1 MYSGYELCERVA
13 VAEGSEEYADSE
25 KYQLRPRDW
34 EQPGTLAPYIAR
46 LNEIRHR
53 HREAVSL
60 IGTLRVQEIKND
72 SMLCVSRVSQSRD
85 DVLLVVVNLDPHHP
99 QEGTVWL
106 DLRGLGIPA
115 EIPFEVYD
123 ELTGTSYVW
132 RGPENYVRLDPAVQP
147 AHVLHL
153 RPR

>member
-34 EQPGTLAPYIAR
+34 ERPDSLAPYVAR
-46 LNEIRHR
+46 LNEIRRR

-60 IGTLRVQEIKND
+60 MRTLRLQEIKND

-106 DLRGLGIPA
+106 DLERLGIPP
-115 EIPFEVYD
+115 EVPFEAYD

-132 RGPENYVRLDPAVQP
+132 RGPENYVRLDPALQP
-147 AHVLHL
+147 AHVLHI